1 MGKVLSQFQHGF
13 EGQISRAVDDIV
25 ISLKNGSEEDIPFGK
40 PVFLMPGNNNC
51 VQGYNS
57 SSVSDASRFLG
68 FAVRAA
74 DKIPDTV
81 ATQNTGSPAAYHP
94 GDPVDIL
101 VRGSMVVATV
111 TNAILGQP
119 VYVRISDGK
128 LTTAAGSA
136 GTTILLPNV
145 SVRGPRDGQ
154 NHMEIVV
161 TGRNLL

>member
-1 MGKVLSQFQHGF
+1 MGKVLSQFQHGTP
-13 EGQISRAVDDIV
+13 GAVSRAVDDIV
-25 ISLKNGSEEDIPFGK
+25 ISLKNGSEEEIPFGV

-51 VQGYNS
+51 VQKYNS
-57 SSVSDASRFLG
+57 ASVSDAARFLG
-68 FAVRAA
+68 FSVRAG
-74 DKIPDTV
+74 DRTPGEY
-81 ATQNTGSPAAYHP
+81 GSSEGAYSP

-101 VRGSMVVATV
+101 VRGSMVAATV
-111 TNAILGQP
+111 TNAVPGQP
-119 VYVRISDGK
+119 VYIRISDGK